1 MSVHAVS
8 ADDLN
13 DLQPLFRDYL
23 DFYQVSKTPGQVREF
38 LDERLRR
45 GDSYL
50 LIARHEQGAAQ
61 GFVQLYPLLD
71 SLELRPCWLLN
82 DLYVAPEHRRHGV
95 GEALLEAARAHAQA
109 TGACALQLDTAK
121 SNTAAQSLYE
131 RLGYIRDVAFYTYRL
146 DVH

>member
-1 MSVHAVS
+1 MPVRAAST
-8 ADDLN
+8 DDLS
-13 DLQPLFRDYL
+13 DLQPLFNAYL
-23 DFYQVSKTPGQVREF
+23 DFYQVSKTPQQVRDF
-38 LDERLRR
+38 LGERLRR

-50 LIARHEQGAAQ
+50 LIARNERGASQ

-82 DLYVAPEHRRHGV
+82 DLYVAPAYRRYGV

-121 SNTAAQSLYE
+121 SNAAAQSLYE
-131 RLGYIRDVAFYTYRL
+131 RLGYVRDVAFYTYRL
-146 DVH
+146 DLL